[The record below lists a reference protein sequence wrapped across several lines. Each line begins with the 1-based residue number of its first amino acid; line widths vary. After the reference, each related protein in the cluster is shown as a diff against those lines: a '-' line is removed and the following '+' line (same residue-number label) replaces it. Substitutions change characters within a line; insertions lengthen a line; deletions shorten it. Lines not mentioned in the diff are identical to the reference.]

1 MLLMR
6 IELDFLLD
14 KRVFIKP
21 QQLYIS
27 CRLNKK
33 VRAFLSS
40 EFTILQDTAY
50 IVGTIA
56 ASSNN
61 WNSLVRIQ
69 PQTSDKHL
77 SYENTTTKT
86 MLKSGPSGIRTLDP
100 RHVKAVSDMLRA
112 IC

>member
-1 MLLMR
+1 MPLMR
-6 IELDFLLD
+6 IKLDFLLD
-14 KRVFIKP
+14 KSVFTKT
-21 QQLYIS
+21 QQLYIR

-61 WNSLVRIQ
+61 WNSLVRIWQ
-69 PQTSDKHL
+69 QTSDEHL

-86 MLKSGPSGIRTLDP
+86 MLKSRLAWLGSVSYTHLTLP
-100 RHVKAVSDMLRA
+100 TILRV
-112 IC
+112 

>member
-6 IELDFLLD
+6 IEFDFLLD

-21 QQLYIS
+21 QQLYIR

-69 PQTSDKHL
+69 PQTCDKHL
-77 SYENTTTKT
+77 SYENTTTTKT
-86 MLKSGPSGIRTLDP
+86 MLKSGPSGIRTRVEGVTVLII
-100 RHVKAVSDMLRA
+100 LYGY
-112 IC
+112 